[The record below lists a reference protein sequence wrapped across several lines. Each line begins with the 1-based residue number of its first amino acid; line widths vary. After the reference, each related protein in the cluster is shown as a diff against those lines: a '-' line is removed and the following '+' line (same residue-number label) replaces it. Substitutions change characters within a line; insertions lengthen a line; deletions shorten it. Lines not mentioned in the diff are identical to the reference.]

1 MMELTAGSAVN
12 DGNIITVFLSE
23 ISIRL
28 RKSSASFDDL
38 FIFQLAAIILFILT
52 AHRFNVLLYPV
63 HTEYLFRDTHRFFL
77 GHQASLRHDG
87 INVLG
92 YDYGFLGHYYAKE
105 NRIAFC
111 HHAVGYHDR
120 HVKVVSLKSKIPCD
134 LDDLRCG
141 ISLRYDYP
149 VLGLQDLDYFLFR
162 RLAVEM
168 NIERIDVG
176 QRMGSL
182 ESKACHR
189 HIDYRVHVMRMV
201 AVGLPVYGIDL
212 RSLDVVRIRAS
223 PDEKAVHA
231 LDFEPFLK
239 RLQHAAEACRVAA
252 HDTYEFLVSGRV
264 EIRAGIKALAYRVVF
279 ASLKYRGL
287 AELFIKR
294 PVCSAFPVCRSIY
307 DYVTSLYHFFDSA
320 PDLDSFLLKVR
331 CLLGRNVNAV
341 AESFGHLGVIIRGV
355 F

>member
-52 AHRFNVLLYPV
+52 EHRFNVLLYPV
-63 HTEYLFRDTHRFFL
+63 HTEYLFRDAHRFFL

-92 YDYGFLGHYYAKE
+92 
-105 NRIAFC
+105 
-111 HHAVGYHDR
+111 
-120 HVKVVSLKSKIPCD
+120 
-134 LDDLRCG
+134 
-141 ISLRYDYP
+141 YDYP

-341 AESFGHLGVIIRGV
+341 AESFGHLGGIIRGV

>member
-52 AHRFNVLLYPV
+52 EHRFNVLLYPV
-63 HTEYLFRDTHRFFL
+63 HTEYLFRDAHRFFL

-134 LDDLRCG
+134 LDD
-141 ISLRYDYP
+141 
-149 VLGLQDLDYFLFR
+149 FLFR

-252 HDTYEFLVSGRV
+252 HDTYEFLV
-264 EIRAGIKALAYRVVF
+264 
-279 ASLKYRGL
+279 
-287 AELFIKR
+287 
-294 PVCSAFPVCRSIY
+294 
-307 DYVTSLYHFFDSA
+307 
-320 PDLDSFLLKVR
+320 
-331 CLLGRNVNAV
+331 
-341 AESFGHLGVIIRGV
+341 
-355 F
+355 